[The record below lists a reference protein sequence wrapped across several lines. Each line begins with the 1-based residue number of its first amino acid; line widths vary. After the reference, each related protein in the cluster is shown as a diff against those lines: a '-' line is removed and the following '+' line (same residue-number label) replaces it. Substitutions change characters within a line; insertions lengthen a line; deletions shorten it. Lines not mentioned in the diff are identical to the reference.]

1 VRILI
6 INQEEVADLLRMS
19 ECIDVI
25 RSALATLAKG
35 DGIQPLRPVMWL
47 PGGVG
52 ALGMMP
58 GYLGDIDTMGIK
70 TVSVFPGNQ
79 GTEFDSHQGTVM
91 LFETAHGRPLAIMDA
106 TSITEIRTAAVSA
119 VATELLARREVSTLA
134 ILGSGVQARSHLEAM
149 REVRPIDTVRVW
161 SRDPDRAARFAD
173 RASRLHCITV
183 EPVPTV
189 AAAVTGAAIVC
200 TTTASPEPILSG
212 DLLEPGMHVNAV
224 GSSVAVARELDT
236 DAVARSRLFVD
247 RRESALHEA
256 GDLVIAMRQ
265 GAVDENHIVAELGD
279 VIVGTNRGRESDL
292 EITLFKSV
300 GLAVE
305 DVAAARHVYERAL
318 ATGRGVSVE
327 LGGARHEM

>member
-1 VRILI
+1 
-6 INQEEVADLLRMS
+6 
-19 ECIDVI
+19 
-25 RSALATLAKG
+25 
-35 DGIQPLRPVMWL
+35 
-47 PGGVG
+47 
-52 ALGMMP
+52 
-58 GYLGDIDTMGIK
+58 
-70 TVSVFPGNQ
+70 
-79 GTEFDSHQGTVM
+79 
-91 LFETAHGRPLAIMDA
+91 
-106 TSITEIRTAAVSA
+106 
-119 VATELLARREVSTLA
+119 
-134 ILGSGVQARSHLEAM
+134 
-149 REVRPIDTVRVW
+149 
-161 SRDPDRAARFAD
+161 
-173 RASRLHCITV
+173 
-183 EPVPTV
+183 
-189 AAAVTGAAIVC
+189 
-200 TTTASPEPILSG
+200 
-212 DLLEPGMHVNAV
+212 MHVNAV